1 MTHTGSSVLLTWQP
15 SSTSGAHRHDD
26 VASKP
31 ARPRKKYLAFRLN
44 ITSFKVEW
52 PENVAEL

>member
-31 ARPRKKYLAFRLN
+31 ARPKKN
-44 ITSFKVEW
+44 I
-52 PENVAEL
+52 